1 MEVRAR
7 EQSFVERRWWFDV
20 RFATRFPVV
29 FSLLSFLLPPRNTR
43 RNFTFSSF
51 SSQLGGGGERKPRRI
66 IQCDGTFPSAIGFVE
81 RQHPTTTTFDDEE
94 EKFDETRISLRLQH
108 RLLFIIST
116 VLNGDDQ
123 RVLLTR
129 IKRADYSDIN
139 SGFSEAGKK

>member
-51 SSQLGGGGERKPRRI
+51 SSQLGGAERENHDGLSNATEHFHPLSDLSRGNTRQQRHLTTRRKNSTKHESRSDYNTVI
-66 IQCDGTFPSAIGFVE
+66 IYYFHRSERGRSA
-81 RQHPTTTTFDDEE
+81 
-94 EKFDETRISLRLQH
+94 
-108 RLLFIIST
+108 
-116 VLNGDDQ
+116 
-123 RVLLTR
+123 RVVHVDT
-129 IKRADYSDIN
+129 D
-139 SGFSEAGKK
+139 